1 MNSKA
6 QSFEKGAFIL
16 ILSTALVKIIGAIF
30 KIPISNLL
38 SDRGFGYFSLAYDMF
53 SPVYALSSVG
63 LPVAAARVFAEGK
76 GKIGIKNIEKP
87 FLRIGAFLCLAVMC
101 AALLVMLISR
111 DFKGM
116 LCYLALMPAII
127 VSFCVSAYRGY
138 FEFKR
143 NMIPT
148 AVSDIIQALF
158 KLAAGYGFAY
168 LTFKLTDRSYLGA
181 AGAILG
187 ISLGVIVSLIYI
199 KSDYRKNKTGDLN
212 SDESLIDAKKVL
224 LITLPI
230 AAAAL
235 CSTMTN
241 LIDSVTV
248 KTVLSLKSVSFDI
261 NAVYGVRSKAY
272 TLFNF
277 VVSFVSVIGVSA
289 FPIII
294 KANENKDFKKSKKAL
309 LSVMKLSSVLA
320 VPAALGLFAMA
331 EPIMSLLFSGEM
343 SETLGARILT
353 LFAPAALFAGLAIP
367 LISVMQAYKLEKFA
381 FKAVAIGA
389 ALKLVLNIM
398 LMAFTSFEIEATV
411 SATVICYLFILLYL
425 IKILKNRNIID
436 LKDILIYLKPVP
448 PAIVSVSAAYII
460 EKYTNSS
467 LLSALSFAAAAV
479 ICLLIIMAFGI
490 VSKEEIKNCIKR

>member
-6 QSFEKGAFIL
+6 QTFEKGAFIL

-38 SDRGFGYFSLAYDMF
+38 SDRGFGYFSLAYDLF

-63 LPVAAARVFAEGK
+63 LPVAAARIFAEGK
-76 GKIGIKNIEKP
+76 GKIGINNIEKP
-87 FLRIGAFLCLAVMC
+87 FFRIGVIFTLAVMC
-101 AALLVMLISR
+101 VAALVMLISR
-111 DFKGM
+111 DFKGS
-116 LCYLALMPAII
+116 LCYLALMPGII
-127 VSFCVSAYRGY
+127 ASFCVSAYRGY

-143 NMIPT
+143 NMIHT

-168 LTFKLTDRSYLGA
+168 FIFKLTARSYLGA

-187 ISLGVIVSLIYI
+187 ISLGVIVSLIFI
-199 KSDYRKNKTGDLN
+199 KGDYRKNKT
-212 SDESLIDAKKVL
+212 SDPNAEESLINAKKVL

-230 AAAAL
+230 ATAAL

-277 VVSFVSVIGVSA
+277 TVSFVSVIGISA

-294 KANENKDFKKSKKAL
+294 KANENKDLKKSKKAL

-320 VPAALGLFAMA
+320 VPAALGMIAMA
-331 EPIMSLLFSGEM
+331 KPIMRLLFTGEM
-343 SETLGARILT
+343 SETFGARVLA

-389 ALKLVLNIM
+389 GFKLALNIM
-398 LMAFTSFEIEATV
+398 LMAVTSFEIEATV
-411 SATVICYLFILLYL
+411 LATVFCYLFILLYL
-425 IKILKNRNIID
+425 IVILKNRNIID
-436 LKDILIYLKPVP
+436 LKDILIYLKPVI
-448 PAIVSVSAAYII
+448 PAIASVSTAYFI
-460 EKYTNSS
+460 EKHTNSS
-467 LLSALSFAAAAV
+467 LFSALSFAAAAV
-479 ICLLIIMAFGI
+479 IYMIIIITFGI